1 MFLWLQVT
9 KGNYPVVL
17 KSLFFCIFLW
27 PAQGIAAAERVALL
41 IGVDSYGAPSFALN
55 NPVNDVVIL
64 DGALTDLGFKVSR
77 AINPDRAALDIAMDR
92 FERDMNGADIA
103 LVFFAG
109 HGVQISGENHLL
121 MSGFS
126 TLTLDEVTR
135 KSLTLSEL
143 RDRFSRATPRLGVI
157 ILDACR
163 NNPFSASG
171 ATEKGLAR
179 SQGGAGLLIAYATD
193 PGNVAYDGQGQNSTF
208 TRAIADNISTP
219 GVEARLMFGRVRQQV
234 LRDSDG
240 AQIPWVE
247 EAVVGEHFF
256 NPASVVRINQSG
268 LQNEITA
275 WEEAGRL
282 ATVAGYQGF
291 LVQFPESMF
300 AKIAQE
306 RITRIR
312 DRGPVAA
319 STQGNIRYQVTGADR
334 PAIVAGLT
342 LLGFLAEGGTRGTS
356 DAALSDAL
364 VRYSAQS
371 DTAGT
376 AVTPNAVYRDAAQLA
391 VILAAQTAQRIRTDL
406 TALSGI
412 EKTLG
417 IAKGAVEQLEAL
429 AQQNPEAAALLPEAR
444 ADIAAINAAHET
456 VLARLDDNR
465 SHYSRLLERA
475 GTHFAPYLDYAMIGL
490 TSSAGRSTNL
500 GQDAAVFLDHVAE
513 INSPEKKGSYS
524 WLLDFLPEA

>member
-1 MFLWLQVT
+1 
-9 KGNYPVVL
+9 VVL
-17 KSLFFCIFLW
+17 KGFIFCIFLW
-27 PAQGIAAAERVALL
+27 SAQGVAAAERVALL

-64 DGALTDLGFKVSR
+64 DGALSELGFKVSR
-77 AINPDRAALDIAMDR
+77 AINPDRAALDIAIDR
-92 FERDMNGADIA
+92 FERDMHGADIA

-109 HGVQISGENHLL
+109 HGVQIEGENHLL

-126 TLTLDEVTR
+126 TLTLDDVTR
-135 KSLTLSEL
+135 ESLTLSEL
-143 RDRFSRATPRLGVI
+143 RDRFNRAAPRLGVI

-193 PGNVAYDGQGQNSTF
+193 PGNVAFDGEGQNSIF

-234 LRDSDG
+234 LRDSGG

-247 EAVVGEHFF
+247 EAVVGEFFF
-256 NPASVVRINQSG
+256 NAASVVRINQTS
-268 LQNEITA
+268 LQNEIIA

-291 LVQFPESMF
+291 LLQFPEGMF
-300 AKIAQE
+300 AKVAQE
-306 RITRIR
+306 RITRIH
-312 DRGPVAA
+312 DKGGVISGEA
-319 STQGNIRYQVTGADR
+319 GNVRYQVTGADR
-334 PAIVAGLT
+334 PRMVAGLS
-342 LLGFLAEGGTRGTS
+342 LLGFLSEGGTRGIS

-364 VRYSAQS
+364 VRYSALA
-371 DTAGT
+371 DTDGQAI
-376 AVTPNAVYRDAAQLA
+376 TPDAVYRDAAQLA
-391 VILAAQTAQRIRTDL
+391 VILAAQPSQRIRTDL

-412 EKTLG
+412 EKTLK
-417 IAKGAVEQLEAL
+417 IAKSAVEQLEEM
-429 AQQNPEAAALLPEAR
+429 AQQNAEAAALLPEAQ
-444 ADIAAINAAHET
+444 ADIAAIYIARET
-456 VLARLDDNR
+456 VLVRLDENR
-465 SHYSRLLERA
+465 SHYTRLLERA

-490 TSSAGRSTNL
+490 TSSASRSTNL
-500 GQDAAVFLDHVAE
+500 GRDAAVFLDHVAE
-513 INSPEKKGSYS
+513 INLSEKKGSYS

>member
-1 MFLWLQVT
+1 M
-9 KGNYPVVL
+9 VL

-27 PAQGIAAAERVALL
+27 LAQSVAAAERVALL
-41 IGVDSYGAPSFALN
+41 IGVANYGSPSFALK

-64 DGALTDLGFKVSR
+64 DAALSELGFQVSR
-77 AINPDRAALDIAMDR
+77 AINLDRAGLDIALDR
-92 FERDMNGADIA
+92 FERDMYGADIA

-126 TLTLDEVTR
+126 ALSLDEVTR
-135 KSLTLSEL
+135 EALTLSEL
-143 RDRFSRATPRLGVI
+143 RDRFSRAAPRLGVI

-171 ATEKGLAR
+171 VTEKGLAR

-193 PGNVAYDGQGQNSTF
+193 PGNVAYDGEGQNSTF

-234 LRDSDG
+234 LRDSNG

-247 EAVVGEHFF
+247 EAVVGEYYF
-256 NPASVVRINQSG
+256 NPASVTRLNQTS
-268 LQNEITA
+268 LETEITA
-275 WEEAGRL
+275 WELAGRL

-300 AKIAQE
+300 AKTAQE

-312 DRGPVAA
+312 DRGPVNADA
-319 STQGNIRYQVTGADR
+319 QGNVRYQVTGADR
-334 PAIVAGLT
+334 PRIVAGLT
-342 LLGFLAEGGTRGTS
+342 LLGFLTEGGTRGTS

-364 VRYSAQS
+364 VRYSALA
-371 DTAGT
+371 DTEGN
-376 AVTPNAVYRDAAQLA
+376 AVTLDSVYRDAAQLA
-391 VILAAQTAQRIRTDL
+391 VVLAAQTAQRIRTDL

-417 IAKGAVEQLEAL
+417 IAKSAVEQLEAM
-429 AQQNPEAAALLPEAR
+429 AQQSPEAAQLLPEAQ
-444 ADIAAINAAHET
+444 ADIAAIFGARET
-456 VLARLDDNR
+456 VLARLDENR
-465 SHYSRLLERA
+465 SHYTRLLDRA
-475 GTHFAPYLDYAMIGL
+475 GTHFAPYLDYATIGL
-490 TSSAGRSTNL
+490 TSSSGPSTNL
-500 GQDAAVFLDHVAE
+500 GQDAAIFLDHVAE
-513 INSPEKKGSYS
+513 INLSEKKGSYS

>member
-1 MFLWLQVT
+1 M
-9 KGNYPVVL
+9 VL
-17 KSLFFCIFLW
+17 KGLFFCIFLW
-27 PAQGIAAAERVALL
+27 AAHGVVAAERVALL

-64 DGALTDLGFKVSR
+64 DGALAELGFKVSR
-77 AINPDRAALDIAMDR
+77 AINPDRAALDIALDQ
-92 FERDMNGADIA
+92 FERDMHGADIA

-126 TLTLDEVTR
+126 ALTLDEVTR

-143 RDRFSRATPRLGVI
+143 RDRFNRASPRLGVI

-179 SQGGAGLLIAYATD
+179 SQGGARLLIAYATD
-193 PGNVAYDGQGQNSTF
+193 PGNVAYDGEGQNSTF
-208 TRAIADNISTP
+208 TRAIADNIATP

-234 LRDSDG
+234 LRDSNG

-247 EAVVGEHFF
+247 EAVVGEYFF
-256 NPASVVRINQSG
+256 NPASVTRINQTR

-275 WEEAGRL
+275 WEEAGLL

-312 DRGPVAA
+312 DRGPVATG
-319 STQGNIRYQVTGADR
+319 SKENIRYQVTGADR
-334 PAIVAGLT
+334 PKIVSGLT
-342 LLGFLAEGGTRGTS
+342 LLGFLTEGGTRGTS

-371 DTAGT
+371 DTDGT
-376 AVTPNAVYRDAAQLA
+376 AVTPDAVYRDAAQLA

-412 EKTLG
+412 EKTLD
-417 IAKGAVEQLEAL
+417 IANSAVAQLEAM
-429 AQQNPEAAALLPEAR
+429 AQQNPEAAELLPEAR
-444 ADIAAINAAHET
+444 ADIAAINTARET

-465 SHYSRLLERA
+465 SHYTRLLERA
-475 GTHFAPYLDYAMIGL
+475 GTHFAPYLNYAMIGL
-490 TSSAGRSTNL
+490 TSSAAPSTRL
-500 GQDAAVFLDHVAE
+500 GKDAAVFLDHVAE
-513 INSPEKKGSYS
+513 INSSEKKGSYS